1 MKAKLR
7 RQKNKMMFH
16 ELENCPCGALKHNP
30 AKIKRWNVQWSK
42 HLAGLKKGQQKR
54 IARSKLT
61 KNPIIPVGMEYK
73 DRHTWKKSK

>member
-16 ELENCPCGALKHNP
+16 ELENCPCGAPKHNP
-30 AKIKRWNVQWSK
+30 NKIKRWNAQWAK
-42 HLAGLKKGQQKR
+42 TLAGLKRGQQKR
-54 IARSKLT
+54 IARSKLR
-61 KNPIIPVGMEYK
+61 KSPVIEVGMEYK